1 MLRHRAWQTLQDR
14 MRKGLEEKDVFQ
26 GKLCEE
32 SDCVHV
38 GICVIQSQVL
48 FAVSTSSVCSTK
60 EATVCT
66 PTLQLLG
73 IM

>member
-26 GKLCEE
+26 EKLCEE
-32 SDCVHV
+32 SDCVH
-38 GICVIQSQVL
+38 VIQSQVL